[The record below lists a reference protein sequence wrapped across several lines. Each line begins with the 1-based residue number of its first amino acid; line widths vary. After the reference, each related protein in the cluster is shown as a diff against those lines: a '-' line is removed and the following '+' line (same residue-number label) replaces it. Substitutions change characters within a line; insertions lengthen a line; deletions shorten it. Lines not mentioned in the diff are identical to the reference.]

1 MIEEK
6 ETKQKQEAHEREA
19 EKMKNNLWKIIK
31 EVSDLE
37 EHVCYDAV
45 KMIHQLGMIDAF
57 ISMSIDEPCG

>member
-37 EHVCYDAV
+37 EDVCYDAV